1 METVQIKKTEKNEIF
16 IGTVT
21 KNLIDNEPKLTDQEK
36 LILKNETIKILSN
49 CCPSKSKDPLKS
61 TGLVYGYVQSGKT
74 LSFTTLCALAK
85 DNGYRI
91 AIIFTGIKKN
101 LLKQTKR
108 RLEKDLKVLS
118 SNSEKFKLINS
129 PSIKKDDHN
138 NIKNNLKL
146 SDKPLIILTIM
157 KNSKGLSN
165 LTEIFNN
172 EELKKD
178 INERGVLIIDD
189 EADQASLNTKAKT
202 NSKKSDWENDEL
214 SSTYANILELR
225 DSLNVHTYLEYTATP
240 QGLLGIAQKDQ
251 LSPDFHVLLTPGE
264 QYTGGEIF
272 FKTNKKE
279 LIEEIPKEEVFH
291 PKQNNLS
298 KIPDSLE
305 KALDYYLIGASIE
318 VKILKNIKQ
327 VSMMIHCD
335 KLNVS
340 NEKFYKWVVNFR
352 KKRINILEKEENDP
366 LKIKLI
372 SKYKDDF
379 ELRKN
384 NYEENIDFDKV
395 IIKLKDILYDT
406 NIEKI
411 IKQNQFSANDFA
423 ANKSHIIVGADKLN
437 RGFTVE
443 GLMVTYLSRNS
454 KTNNN
459 ADTIEQRC
467 RFFGYKKKYLK
478 SCKVFLPEEL
488 IFDYINYVE
497 HEEDLR
503 NRLLESDDTKSIL
516 REFLLSNKLNLTRS
530 NILSKNVQRNH
541 LSGKWETIH
550 NLDYFQENSR
560 YFNLLYSEN
569 KHNSQSV
576 KKLFTNYKSN
586 GALRNHKALKISKNK
601 VLEIFDN
608 YRVKND
614 NVHKKQTFKDFIYK
628 SDKIDF
634 YLIFMGENQEMKRQ
648 IVQKNSEYEIDQI
661 HSGVDYNSADIYPG
675 DNRIKKND
683 SLCIQVYNIS
693 AKKEDDSKINN
704 RKFHAISI
712 WFPENN
718 SKSTV
723 TIY

>member
-1 METVQIKKTEKNEIF
+1 
-16 IGTVT
+16 
-21 KNLIDNEPKLTDQEK
+21 
-36 LILKNETIKILSN
+36 
-49 CCPSKSKDPLKS
+49 
-61 TGLVYGYVQSGKT
+61 
-74 LSFTTLCALAK
+74 
-85 DNGYRI
+85 
-91 AIIFTGIKKN
+91 
-101 LLKQTKR
+101 
-108 RLEKDLKVLS
+108 EKDLKVLS

-178 INERGVLIIDD
+178 INEKGVLIIDD
-189 EADQASLNTKAKT
+189 EADQASLNTKEKT

-240 QGLLGIAQKDQ
+240 QGLLGIAQRDQ

-264 QYTGGEIF
+264 QYTGGKIF

-340 NEKFYKWVVNFR
+340 NEKFYKWIVNFR

-384 NYEENIDFDKV
+384 NYEENIDFD
-395 IIKLKDILYDT
+395 
-406 NIEKI
+406 
-411 IKQNQFSANDFA
+411 
-423 ANKSHIIVGADKLN
+423 
-437 RGFTVE
+437 
-443 GLMVTYLSRNS
+443 
-454 KTNNN
+454 
-459 ADTIEQRC
+459 
-467 RFFGYKKKYLK
+467 
-478 SCKVFLPEEL
+478 
-488 IFDYINYVE
+488 
-497 HEEDLR
+497 
-503 NRLLESDDTKSIL
+503 
-516 REFLLSNKLNLTRS
+516 
-530 NILSKNVQRNH
+530 
-541 LSGKWETIH
+541 
-550 NLDYFQENSR
+550 
-560 YFNLLYSEN
+560 
-569 KHNSQSV
+569 
-576 KKLFTNYKSN
+576 
-586 GALRNHKALKISKNK
+586 
-601 VLEIFDN
+601 
-608 YRVKND
+608 
-614 NVHKKQTFKDFIYK
+614 
-628 SDKIDF
+628 
-634 YLIFMGENQEMKRQ
+634 
-648 IVQKNSEYEIDQI
+648 
-661 HSGVDYNSADIYPG
+661 
-675 DNRIKKND
+675 
-683 SLCIQVYNIS
+683 
-693 AKKEDDSKINN
+693 
-704 RKFHAISI
+704 
-712 WFPENN
+712 
-718 SKSTV
+718 
-723 TIY
+723 